1 MPESKAGTIVQIPDP
16 NNIHNLII
24 GELDSPEIKRVIW
37 DMARRLAVARLI
49 GTHMDELDRMEDE
62 ELKKLIGR
70 FSIAEE

>member
-24 GELDSPEIKRVIW
+24 GELDDPEIKRVIW

-49 GTHMDELDRMEDE
+49 GTHMDELNRMENE